1 MASDLSERDPV
12 AIQIDG
18 LRLDDRLS
26 TTGCRRSGLSALGV
40 PGGSGQKHPL
50 GVVEGATENAATA
63 RAVLDTPI
71 APRSSAGWNRK
82 AATSSSWT
90 VPRL

>member
-1 MASDLSERDPV
+1 MASDLSEPDPV

-26 TTGCRRSGLSALGV
+26 TIGAVGIEVSR
-40 PGGSGQKHPL
+40 QKHPL

-71 APRSSAGWNRK
+71 TPRSSAGWSRK